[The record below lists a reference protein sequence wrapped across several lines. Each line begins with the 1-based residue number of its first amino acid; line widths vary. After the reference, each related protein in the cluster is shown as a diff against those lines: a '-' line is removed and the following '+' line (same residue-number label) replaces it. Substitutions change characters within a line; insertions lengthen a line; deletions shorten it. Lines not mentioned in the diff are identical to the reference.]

1 MAGLGENSGPN
12 SSLSPPNSYGAVV
25 LGGTFDRLH
34 DGHRQFLKAAAALA
48 RDRVLVG
55 VCDGPM
61 LTKKQFVKPELIVQV
76 EPIVDPYGPSIVD
89 DKLEA
94 IVVSKETLPGGLSVN
109 RKRAERGLSQLKI
122 EVVDLVQEESGKEK
136 LSSTA
141 LRRLE
146 AEKLGQ
152 MCRGITH
159 THTTPSKKEA
169 GRSRKREEKK
179 VIIITVLIGIK
190 RLLKSLRRA
199 GEIAVK
205 MNDLMTKSFLSYA
218 ELKKQDQ
225 FHIEDWR
232 DLEMGKLSH
241 TDEDNLSQF
250 FQEVEVIKSNMQEI
264 THLLIDLQNLNEETK
279 STYSAKI
286 LRGLR
291 DRMDSDM
298 VAVLRKAKV
307 VKTRLEVLDK
317 SNVAN
322 RRRSLAYVEGSA
334 VDRTRVSTTNGLRAK
349 LKDIMNGFQ
358 ALREKIMSDYK
369 EGLRRRYYNATGEH
383 PSDEVIEKIVSGNGK
398 VEIFESRTETNLEN
412 KERHEAVMDIW
423 RSLNKL
429 HQVFLDMAV
438 MVETQGEQIDDIEH
452 NVATASS
459 FISGGTTSLFYA
471 KQMKKESKKWICWVW
486 AVVFI
491 IVLVCLVAMLSS

>member
-61 LTKKQFVKPELIVQV
+61 LTKKQYSSLI
-76 EPIVDPYGPSIVD
+76 EPIDQRNKNVQDYI
-89 DKLEA
+89 KL
-94 IVVSKETLPGGLSVN
+94 
-109 RKRAERGLSQLKI
+109 
-122 EVVDLVQEESGKEK
+122 EVVDLVPEESGKEK

-152 MCRGITH
+152 MCRGGSGDI
-159 THTTPSKKEA
+159 
-169 GRSRKREEKK
+169 
-179 VIIITVLIGIK
+179 V
-190 RLLKSLRRA
+190 
-199 GEIAVK
+199 VK
-205 MNDLMTKSFLSYA
+205 MNDLMTKSFLSYV

-250 FQEVEVIKSNMQEI
+250 FQEVEVIKNNMQEI
-264 THLLIDLQNLNEETK
+264 IDLLIDLQNLNEETK

-298 VAVLRKAKV
+298 VAVLRKSKI

-317 SNVAN
+317 SNVVN
-322 RRRSLAYVEGSA
+322 RRISLAYAEGSA

-383 PSDEVIEKIVSGNGK
+383 PSDELIEKIVSGNGK

-491 IVLVCLVAMLSS
+491 IVLVCLVAMLTS